1 MAYDFVYTDE
11 LESVYKGKL
20 ASNLKVYESEVRKT
34 LLGSRANYN
43 ILKNRYNNP
52 SNETEDNSKL
62 LATLNTEA
70 PYVDELLNIL
80 FYPIRWVGN
89 ILIGIFLLKRNSIYW
104 IPIILTLKNIQ
115 VVQLAP

>member
-70 PYVDELLNIL
+70 PYVDELLNKYSLLSYKMGGQHSYRDFSFKKKFDIL
-80 FYPIRWVGN
+80 PEFG
-89 ILIGIFLLKRNSIYW
+89 LL
-104 IPIILTLKNIQ
+104 
-115 VVQLAP
+115 